1 MNINLYEIRL
11 EESITI
17 DFKVLDAFFFDCQCA
32 LFFVD
37 MTNDKSL
44 NSIKDIIPDIDD
56 DNHDSCQSRIA
67 PELNTRSHGNP
78 SHIHE
83 PAVDDSSVIEHLGY
97 IQQ

>member
-56 DNHDSCQSRIA
+56 DKYPYLKKNYS
-67 PELNTRSHGNP
+67 
-78 SHIHE
+78 
-83 PAVDDSSVIEHLGY
+83 
-97 IQQ
+97 

>member
-17 DFKVLDAFFFDCQCA
+17 DFTVLDAFFFDCQCA
-32 LFFVD
+32 LFFVY

-56 DNHDSCQSRIA
+56 DKYPYLKKILDENKSDIA
-67 PELNTRSHGNP
+67 LKIAKEEIIN
-78 SHIHE
+78 
-83 PAVDDSSVIEHLGY
+83 Y
-97 IQQ
+97 IKEILKFQI